1 MIQNIHDKAQG
12 LFAWIIVLLIA
23 IPFALWG
30 VHEYFNPVPKI
41 VVAEVNGKELLD
53 SEFHYNVQ
61 QQRNQLRA
69 MFKQDVDLSFMEKQ
83 IKERTLNRMI
93 DEEVLVQTA
102 LNAGL
107 RIGDVLLASRI
118 KQYPAFL
125 QNGVFSQ
132 DAYQRF
138 LHSQGMKHTDFEMQ
152 IRRALL
158 TDQLREG
165 VLRSTLLTSHDLQT
179 RTRLEEQQRAV
190 SFLIVPT
197 TRFKDAVT
205 NTDAEIE
212 AYYNEHKNTEY
223 MTPEKVSIEYVELL
237 GKDLVSNQKVDDDTL
252 KKAYEDRQASFTTPA
267 EWHARHILI
276 ALDLNAPA
284 DKVEVAKKKAQ
295 DLLAKIKAGGAFEEL
310 AKQSSDDPGSAK
322 QGGDLNWFGP
332 GAMVKPFED
341 ALKTLKKDEVSEP
354 VRSQFGFHLI
364 KLLDTK
370 PEKVRSFA
378 EVREQLQ
385 QEALKE
391 QAEKAFS
398 EQADQFANLAYEHS
412 NSLDVLATTLNLKVK
427 TTELFDRQTAG
438 PKDSILATRQ
448 VIDAAFSDTVSKE
461 RLNSQ
466 VIELGEQHEV
476 VLRIKDHQD
485 AAAKPLTEV
494 KDKIVTALSQAK
506 TKEKAH
512 ALGKTLLDQIKQ
524 QGDPE
529 ASVKPYNLT
538 WEPAKWIG
546 RKDTT
551 VKQLAIV
558 QEAFKMGV
566 PTEKKAVY
574 QGIGL
579 PNGDYALIA
588 VLAVKDGV
596 EKPATTAAKDNKTP
610 DPKQQEQMQQQRALG
625 ESEFQELVEQLKSE
639 AKIKTHPENL
649 SKS

>member
-53 SEFHYNVQ
+53 NEFRYNVQ

-102 LNAGL
+102 LTAGL

-125 QNGVFSQ
+125 QNGVFSP

-138 LHSQGMKHTDFEMQ
+138 LRTQGMKHTDFEMQ

-212 AYYNEHKNTEY
+212 AYYNEHKNTADY
-223 MTPEKVSIEYVELL
+223 MIPEKVSVEYVELL
-237 GKDLVSNQKVDDDTL
+237 GKDLVGNQTVDEDTL
-252 KKAYEDRQASFTTPA
+252 KKAYEDRLASFTTPV
-267 EWHARHILI
+267 EWHARHILV
-276 ALDLNAPA
+276 AVDLNAPA
-284 DKVEVAKKKAQ
+284 DKVEAAKKKAQ

-310 AKQSSDDPGSAK
+310 AKQSSDDPSAK
-322 QGGDLNWFGP
+322 QGGDLKWFGP

-341 ALKTLKKDEVSEP
+341 ALKNLKKDEVSEP
-354 VRSQFGFHLI
+354 VKSQFGFHLI

-385 QEALKE
+385 QETLKE

-412 NSLDVLATTLNLKVK
+412 NSLEVLATTLKLKVK
-427 TTELFDRQTAG
+427 TTELFDHQTAG
-438 PKDSILATRQ
+438 SKDSILATRQ

-466 VIELGEQHEV
+466 VIEIGEQHEI
-476 VLRIKDHQD
+476 VLRIKDHQE
-485 AAAKPLTEV
+485 AVAKPLTEV
-494 KDKIVTALSQAK
+494 KDKVVTALSQAK

-529 ASVKPYNLT
+529 ATAKSANLT
-538 WEPAKWIG
+538 WEPAKWIS
-546 RKDTT
+546 RQETT
-551 VKQLAIV
+551 IKQLAIV

-566 PTEKKAVY
+566 PADKKAVY

-579 PNGDYALIA
+579 PNGDYAVIA
-588 VLAVKDGV
+588 VLAVKDGE

-610 DPKQQEQMQQQRALG
+610 DPKQQERLQQQRALG

-639 AKIKTHPENL
+639 AKIKTYPENL